1 MASASDVPGRYD
13 IVLDGHGYVLLDAL
27 TPNIPFRTHRAIY
40 TFSPTFLERTNIQ
53 GSYGDNQ
60 QDFWM
65 TLSQKDWSE
74 GEGQAHFRSSDQ
86 DSARKFWASS
96 AIDVASIPGLVYN
109 RVGVTQITPA
119 GVSYAGCGCGAKI
132 GIDTHAYVS
141 LDTATHNLH
150 TVDSTGTDTTVGA
163 HGSGVPN
170 QWGMCNDSV
179 NVYIA
184 GATRITKW
192 TGAAFSSFSATANAG
207 SLAYLNNALYS
218 CDGSTLN
225 TYDGTGTKTTL
236 FTWKDA
242 TNTALTAL
250 GQAAKLVPFGGKLL
264 IFFPYLY
271 DGPELWVYDGIAP
284 SRLAVL
290 PDSMYGFDCE
300 VVDGIVFMSGT
311 IYGRAASSAEGHIPC
326 IYYYANGNIGEL
338 WRDSATTKGFGLNGK
353 GNPTLGNFGGRLLW
367 SVNYAASISSG
378 SGVHNIREYDP
389 GTGAISVVAS
399 LTSNPSKTT
408 TTVQRFSVTPSSV
421 IATIDLGSGTGDQLV
436 FYPGSNT
443 ATGAFITSSLFDF
456 DSALTKT
463 FRSAKVETLGGSSG
477 FDIYYALNDLTGTYT
492 LLQASAT
499 SGTEY
504 TFPTN
509 TQGRS
514 ISLKIVLN
522 GTTLQRYY
530 VRSAPA
536 LQSFRTRE
544 YILDMTG
551 APEDAP
557 RLLRDG
563 SPDPTLPHDAVA
575 NLVASA
581 SSATPISITDRLG
594 TFTGIIEPD
603 KSEIYEMHAQREI
616 LAKSGSYVAKITV
629 REV

>member
-40 TFSPTFLERTNIQ
+40 TFSPTFLERTNVT
-53 GSYGDNQ
+53 GAYGDDQ

-65 TLSQKDWSE
+65 TVSQKDWSE
-74 GEGQAHFRSSDQ
+74 GEGQAYFRSTDQ
-86 DSARKFWASS
+86 DSVRKFWAS
-96 AIDVASIPGLVYN
+96 AGVDVASIPGRVFN
-109 RVGVTQITPA
+109 RFGVTTITPA
-119 GVSYAGCGCGAKI
+119 GTSYAGCGCGRAI
-132 GIDTHAYVS
+132 SVDTHAYVS

-150 TVDSTGTDTTVGA
+150 TIDATGADTTVGA

-207 SLAYLNNALYS
+207 SLAYINNALYS

-225 TYDGTGTKTTL
+225 TYDGTGTKTTI

-250 GQAAKLVPFGGKLL
+250 GQNAKLVPFGGKLL

-271 DGPELWVYDGIAP
+271 DGPELWIYDGIAP

-311 IYGRAASSAEGHIPC
+311 IYGRALSGSEGQIPC
-326 IYYYANGNIGEL
+326 VYYYANGNIGEL
-338 WRDSATTKGFGLNGK
+338 WRDTAVTTGSGLNGK
-353 GNPTLGNFGGRLLW
+353 GNPALGNFGGRLIWLTD
-367 SVNYAASISSG
+367 SSG
-378 SGVHNIREYDP
+378 GGTGTINIREYDP
-389 GTGAISVVAS
+389 GTGAICVVSAITRTGN
-399 LTSNPSKTT
+399 TSATT
-408 TTVQRFSVTPSSV
+408 IQRISVTPSSIV
-421 IATIDLGSGTGDQLV
+421 VAIDQGTTGGGDKLV
-436 FYPGSNT
+436 FYPGSST
-443 ATGAFITSSLFDF
+443 ATGAYIISSLFDF
-456 DSALTKT
+456 DSNLTKT
-463 FRSAKVETLGGSSG
+463 FRSFKVETQGAASG
-477 FDIYYALNDLTGTYT
+477 FDIYYSVDSLTSFT
-492 LLQASAT
+492 LLQASAA

-504 TFPTN
+504 TLPAN
-509 TQGRS
+509 TQGRA
-514 ISLKIVLN
+514 ISVKIVLN
-522 GTTLQRYY
+522 GTILQRYY
-530 VRSAPA
+530 VRAAPT
-536 LQSFRTRE
+536 LTTFKTRE

-563 SPDPTLPHDAVA
+563 TPDPTLPHDAVV

-629 REV
+629 REI

>member
-1 MASASDVPGRYD
+1 LATAADCPGKYDV
-13 IVLDGHGYVLLDAL
+13 ILDGHGYVLLDAL

-40 TFSPTFLERTNIQ
+40 TFSPTFLERTNVT
-53 GSYGDNQ
+53 GAYGDNQ

-65 TLSQKDWSE
+65 TVSQKDWSE
-74 GEGQAHFRSSDQ
+74 GEGQAYFRSNDA
-86 DSARKFWASS
+86 DSVRKFWQGAGV
-96 AIDVASIPGLVYN
+96 DVASVPG
-109 RVGVTQITPA
+109 RVFNNPNVVNITPA
-119 GVSYAGCGCGAKI
+119 GTSYAACSAGSAI
-132 GIDTHAYVS
+132 GKDFHVYAS

-150 TVDSTGTDTTVGA
+150 KVDSAGTDTTIGA
-163 HGSGVPN
+163 HGSGLPN

-225 TYDGTGTKTTL
+225 TYDGTGTKTVL

-242 TNTALTAL
+242 TNTALPAL
-250 GQAAKLVPFGGKLL
+250 GQAAKIIPFGGKLL
-264 IFFPYLY
+264 IFFPWLY
-271 DGPELWVYDGIAP
+271 EGPELWIYDGIAP

-290 PDSMYGFDCE
+290 PDSMIGYDCE
-300 VVDGIVFMSGT
+300 VVDGIVFMSGL
-311 IYGRAASSAEGHIPC
+311 IQGRSTTGSIGSIPC
-326 IYYYANGNIGEL
+326 VYYYANGNVGEL
-338 WRDSATTKGFGLNGK
+338 WRSSRNNAT
-353 GNPTLGNFGGRLLW
+353 NPALGNFSGRLVW
-367 SVNYAASISSG
+367 TCRT
-378 SGVHNIREYDP
+378 GVAVQITEFREWDP
-389 GTGAISVVAS
+389 GTGAISVFQA
-399 LTSNPSKTT
+399 LTGSGTYGSATLPR
-408 TTVQRFSVTPSSV
+408 VSVTPSS
-421 IATIDLGSGTGDQLV
+421 ILGAADRGTTGGGDTLSLFPGSGTT
-436 FYPGSNT
+436 T
-443 ATGAFITSSLFDF
+443 AYIISSLFDF
-456 DSALTKT
+456 DSNLTKT
-463 FRSAKVETLGGSSG
+463 FRSVKVETQDASSG
-477 FDIYYALNDLTGTYT
+477 FDIYYAVDNLTTYT
-492 LLQASAT
+492 LLQSAGI

-504 TFPTN
+504 TLPAN
-509 TQGRS
+509 TQGRA

-522 GTTLQRYY
+522 GTILQRYY
-530 VRSAPA
+530 IRSAPD
-536 LQSFRTRE
+536 LTSFRTRE

-557 RLLRDG
+557 RALRDG
-563 SPDPTLPHDAVA
+563 TPDPTLPHDAVV

-629 REV
+629 REI